1 MLNLNNEHIH
11 KTNHTQLHNSTFS
24 AFRIDQHLQD
34 PYLWG
39 LLIYMRYHHRNNYET
54 IIICIKIVCWITRYS

>member
-1 MLNLNNEHIH
+1 MLNLNNKHIH

-34 PYLWG
+34 PFLWE
-39 LLIYMRYHHRNNYET
+39 LLIYMRYHH
-54 IIICIKIVCWITRYS
+54 